1 MPLPRADDAGC
12 RARHAAPNALR
23 EPTTDPTARRTPC
36 DDDGMELGRAG
47 SLALLSDIHGNLL
60 ALDAVIADLDRQAP
74 DAVICLGDVAA
85 TGPRPHETLARLRER
100 AWPVLLGNADAWMLD
115 PREPASDD
123 ERDRFLEQVRDLDRW
138 CADRL
143 DKDDRAYLRSLPR
156 TLRVDLDELGG
167 LLCFHG
173 SPRSFN
179 ELLVATT
186 SAEDLDA
193 ALQGTT
199 AKLLAGGH
207 SHQPLLRR
215 HRDRMLLNPGSV
227 GVPFERVDPGR
238 ITRTPPWAEYL
249 TLRWDDAALELSWR
263 RVPLDNDAV
272 IADYRASGMPHVDTF
287 TEGRRRSR
295 ERPGVSPPTS

>member
-1 MPLPRADDAGC
+1 MD
-12 RARHAAPNALR
+12 
-23 EPTTDPTARRTPC
+23 
-36 DDDGMELGRAG
+36 LGRAG
-47 SLALLSDIHGNLL
+47 SLVLLSDIHGNLL
-60 ALDAVIADLDRQAP
+60 ALEAVMRDLERHTP

-85 TGPRPHETLARLRER
+85 TGPRPHETLAALREHD
-100 AWPVLLGNADAWMLD
+100 WPVLLGNADAWMLD
-115 PREPASDD
+115 PREPDPGEAD
-123 ERDRFLEQVRDLDRW
+123 DRFLEQVRDLDRW

-156 TLRVDLDELGG
+156 SLRVELDGLGG

-186 SAEDLDA
+186 SEQDLDA
-193 ALQGTT
+193 AFQGTT
-199 AKLLAGGH
+199 ATLLAGGH

-215 HRDRMLLNPGSV
+215 HRDRVLLNPGSV
-227 GVPFERVDPGR
+227 GIPFERTDPGR

-249 TLRWDDAALELSWR
+249 MLRWEGAALDLLWR
-263 RVPLDNDAV
+263 RVPIDNEAV

-287 TEGRRRSR
+287 TEGRRRA
-295 ERPGVSPPTS
+295 G

>member
-1 MPLPRADDAGC
+1 MD
-12 RARHAAPNALR
+12 
-23 EPTTDPTARRTPC
+23 
-36 DDDGMELGRAG
+36 LGRAG
-47 SLALLSDIHGNLL
+47 SLALVSDIHGNLL
-60 ALDAVIADLDRQAP
+60 ALEAAIRDLDRQAP

-100 AWPVLLGNADAWMLD
+100 GWPVLLGNADAWLLD
-115 PREPASDD
+115 PREPDPEEAN
-123 ERDRFLEQVRDLDRW
+123 DRFLEQVRDLDRW
-138 CADRL
+138 CARRL
-143 DKDDRAYLRSLPR
+143 DKDDRAYLRSLPK
-156 TLRVDLDELGG
+156 TLRVELDELGG

-186 SAEDLDA
+186 PGEDLDA

-215 HRDRMLLNPGSV
+215 HRDRLLLNPGSV
-227 GVPFERVDPGR
+227 GIPFERTGSGR

-249 TLRWDDAALELSWR
+249 ILRWEGASLDLVWR
-263 RVPLDNDAV
+263 RVPLDNASV
-272 IADYRASGMPHVDTF
+272 IADYRASGMPHADTF
-287 TEGRRRSR
+287 TEGRRRSL
-295 ERPGVSPPTS
+295 